1 MQIVLEQI
9 EREKR
14 DASDLVVSFF
24 NDSSSMQ
31 ARDRNLKG
39 KEKRTKTLRSQKDV
53 KCCKLQQSFE
63 TRDPH

>member
-14 DASDLVVSFF
+14 DASGLVVFFF

-31 ARDRNLKG
+31 ARDRNLLKKG
-39 KEKRTKTLRSQKDV
+39 TKEQKHLDLRKT
-53 KCCKLQQSFE
+53 
-63 TRDPH
+63 